1 MRNLP
6 LISMHAMDDV
16 VAWKNGQPISA
27 AEFIG
32 AAAALATVLPSQRY
46 ALNLCRDRYRF
57 IVGLGAAMIARRVT
71 LLPPGHGEAVMRDIR
86 RDFGDLCCLADHE
99 DSPAGIEIVRVPAD
113 ARGPALSL
121 GEIPAFPGE
130 QPAAIVFTSG
140 STGSPTP
147 HVKSW
152 GSLVRGALALGRHLG
167 FTATSR
173 PSIVGTVPPQHMF
186 GLETTV
192 MLPLQWCGA
201 VDAGQP
207 LLPFDIKAAVDATP
221 APRWLMTTPLH
232 LHACV
237 SDGIDLRGSL
247 RGVISSTMPLDTG
260 LAGCAEEL
268 LGCPVEEIYGCS
280 ETGMIAMRRSAS
292 DATWTLCEDVH
303 VETQDGVTRVTGG
316 HIEQP
321 FTLTDVIEMT
331 GQDSFRLLGRAS
343 DLIKVAGKRTSL
355 EALNERLR
363 RVPGVADG
371 VFYLPSGPHN
381 RAGRLAAF
389 AVAPGTTAS
398 AILAALRKDLD
409 PLFLPRPL
417 YLVDALPRTANGK
430 ITREGLDALARSM
443 SARRN
448 SDEIP
453 AR

>member
-1 MRNLP
+1 MRNQP
-6 LISMHAMDDV
+6 LISMHAMDDT
-16 VAWKNGQPISA
+16 VAWKNGQPIPA
-27 AEFIG
+27 AGLIG
-32 AAAALATVLPSQRY
+32 AAGALAKALPSRRY
-46 ALNLCRDRYRF
+46 VLNLCRDRYRF
-57 IVGLGAAMIARRVT
+57 IVGLGAAMIARRIT

-99 DSPAGIEIVRVPAD
+99 DIPAGIETVRVPSR
-113 ARGPALSL
+113 ARGPALR
-121 GEIPAFPGE
+121 EIPAFPGE
-130 QPAAIVFTSG
+130 QAAAIVFTSG

-152 GSLVRGALALGRHLG
+152 GSLVHGALALGRHLG
-167 FTATSR
+167 LTATSR
-173 PSIVGTVPPQHMF
+173 PTIVGTVPPQHMF

-237 SDGIDLRGSL
+237 SDRIDLRGSL
-247 RGVISSTMPLDTG
+247 RGVISSTMPLDAG

-292 DATWTLCEDVH
+292 GPTWTLCEGVRMQ
-303 VETQDGVTRVTGG
+303 TQDGATRVAGG
-316 HIEQP
+316 HIEPP
-321 FTLTDVIEMT
+321 FALPDLVEMA
-331 GQDSFRLLGRAS
+331 GQYSFRLLGRAG

-355 EALNERLR
+355 EALNARLR
-363 RVPGVADG
+363 KVPGVADG
-371 VFYLPSGPHN
+371 VFYVPSVPEN

-389 AVAPGTTAS
+389 AVAPGTTAR

-409 PLFLPRPL
+409 PVFLPRPL

-430 ITREGLDALARSM
+430 ITRDGLEALARSM
-443 SARRN
+443 SARRY
-448 SDEIP
+448 SDELS

>member
-32 AAAALATVLPSQRY
+32 AAAALATALPSRRY

-167 FTATSR
+167 LTATSR
-173 PSIVGTVPPQHMF
+173 PSIVGTVPAQHMF

-192 MLPLQWCGA
+192 MLALQWCGA

-292 DATWTLCEDVH
+292 GPTWTLCEGLRM
-303 VETQDGVTRVTGG
+303 ETQDGATRVAGG
-316 HIEQP
+316 HIEPP
-321 FTLTDVIEMT
+321 FALPDLVELA

-355 EALNERLR
+355 EALNARLR
-363 RVPGVADG
+363 KVPGVADG
-371 VFYLPSGPHN
+371 VFYVPSVPEN
-381 RAGRLAAF
+381 RAGRPAAF
-389 AVAPGTTAS
+389 VVAPGTTAR
-398 AILAALRKDLD
+398 AILAVLRKDLD
-409 PLFLPRPL
+409 PVFLPRPL

-430 ITREGLDALARSM
+430 ITRDGLEALARSM
-443 SARRN
+443 SARRY
-448 SDEIP
+448 SDELS